1 MLQAVCQTSLTI
13 HSSTLAW
20 VEKISFI
27 RVKCLVQEQNTMTR
41 QGWNPDFSTPSPLC
55 QPQGHQISQLH
66 WNTKKFKLPV
76 TQLTWLLE
84 YKKAGSLNLM
94 QVKRFPTQSSNL
106 QRSSFSLPQHTLSH
120 HIEAGNACS
129 YGYRQ
134 KVEQRQILNPVIST
148 DNHSINHNK

>member
-66 WNTKKFKLPV
+66 WNAKKFKLPF

-84 YKKAGSLNLM
+84 YKKLVLLIKCRLKDF
-94 QVKRFPTQSSNL
+94 Q
-106 QRSSFSLPQHTLSH
+106 LSH
-120 HIEAGNACS
+120 PTYKGVPSLYPSIHRVIILRQVMPVPTVTAKRWSNARYWIQWS
-129 YGYRQ
+129 Q
-134 KVEQRQILNPVIST
+134 LT
-148 DNHSINHNK
+148 TTL